1 MRLFIAINLPD
12 AVKDSLESAVKTLR
26 RQGVKANWSRR
37 ENFHLTLAF
46 LGELESAEPAIT
58 AMEQV
63 RARKFSLRFTDSGRF
78 RREGGDIFWLGVA
91 QSEPLMEL
99 QAELHQ
105 ALRRE
110 GLRLERRPYRPHLTL
125 ARRLRDRGETVLTQ
139 SLPDA
144 VPVRG
149 ISLMRSDRV
158 EGKVQYTE
166 LYWRE
171 LEG

>member
-1 MRLFIAINLPD
+1 MRLFIAINFPD
-12 AVKDSLESAVKTLR
+12 AVKDRLESAVQALR
-26 RQGVKANWSRR
+26 RQGVKASWSRR
-37 ENFHLTLAF
+37 ENLHLTLEF
-46 LGELESAEPAIT
+46 LGEVERAAPVIT
-58 AMEQV
+58 AMERVKAQ
-63 RARKFSLRFTDSGRF
+63 KFSLRLTNSGRF

-91 QSEPLMEL
+91 RSEPLMRL

-105 ALRRE
+105 SLRRE
-110 GLRLERRPYRPHLTL
+110 GLRLEKRPYRPHLTL

-139 SLPDA
+139 PVPDA

-171 LEG
+171 LED